1 MSEDFDFFFVLITTI
16 RDLFLS
22 AAVTCNFDGGL
33 CGWTQV
39 RSPTDDFDWTR
50 TKNPTATLATGPS
63 HDHTSGS
70 KPNLSTFDINCK
82 KTLLKYFK
90 QSLV

>member
-1 MSEDFDFFFVLITTI
+1 MFTTI
-16 RDLFLS
+16 RDLFLFT
-22 AAVTCNFDGGL
+22 AVTCNFDGGL

-50 TKNPTATLATGPS
+50 TKNRTLSMATGPL

-70 KPNLSTFDINCK
+70 EPNF
-82 KTLLKYFK
+82 
-90 QSLV
+90 